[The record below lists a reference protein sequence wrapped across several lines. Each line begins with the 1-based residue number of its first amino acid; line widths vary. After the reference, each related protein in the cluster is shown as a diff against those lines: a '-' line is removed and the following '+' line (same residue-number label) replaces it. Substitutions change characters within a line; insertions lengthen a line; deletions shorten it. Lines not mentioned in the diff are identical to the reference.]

1 MPSGPQL
8 ELSGIVTRA
17 AMQIF
22 AHVQARQQQQQHAAE
37 RTAKTSAAHL
47 GDISAISRQE
57 RSMADARQRWAVSVS
72 SLQIYNEAISDLLAP
87 PDRSGPLQVHVAPPR
102 VRCIL
107 QACTRLY

>member
-22 AHVQARQQQQQHAAE
+22 AHVQARQHHSMAVTTPARGGKNRRGQ
-37 RTAKTSAAHL
+37 RRPPHL

-57 RSMADARQRWAVSVS
+57 RSKADARQRWAVSVS

-102 VRCIL
+102 V
-107 QACTRLY
+107 